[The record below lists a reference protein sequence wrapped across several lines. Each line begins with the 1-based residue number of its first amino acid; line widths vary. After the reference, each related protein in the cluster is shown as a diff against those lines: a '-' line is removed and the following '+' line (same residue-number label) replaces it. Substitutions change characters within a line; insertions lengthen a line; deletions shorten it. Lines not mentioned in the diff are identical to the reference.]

1 MYLRNMSRRLIT
13 VNTPSGGKFRILPG
27 DNPSVE
33 VSKEALETD
42 FVKHLLSTG
51 ELIIDANHM
60 LNNDNSDDEEL
71 ANLQAEA
78 FMLGIEYKDTWKAS
92 TLQKKIDEH
101 KQAS

>member
-13 VNTPSGGKFRILPG
+13 VNTVGASVDILPG

-51 ELIIDANHM
+51 ELIIDANHA
-60 LNNDNSDDEEL
+60 LNNNNSDDEEL
-71 ANLQAEA
+71 ANLQ
-78 FMLGIEYKDTWKAS
+78 S
-92 TLQKKIDEH
+92 
-101 KQAS
+101 

>member
-13 VNTPSGGKFRILPG
+13 VNTPSGDKFRILPG

-51 ELIIDANHM
+51 ELIIDANHA
-60 LNNDNSDDEEL
+60 LRINDSDDEEL

-78 FMLGIEYKDTWKAS
+78 FMLGIEYKDSWKAS
-92 TLQKKIDEH
+92 TLKKKIEEH
-101 KQAS
+101 KQVS